1 VAIKELL
8 AGMASKVAA
17 KLGNGDTPARAGEQ
31 DGNAPSQDLTEAQR
45 EYGPNFEQ
53 LKKKKPH
60 IVAAL
65 QQLTLE
71 YRAEGQYAQR
81 HRILRTRYA
90 RLFWQ
95 GIQYAMYN
103 SGTGDFDFASAALG
117 LQAGG
122 SFRNDPA
129 GQRFEY
135 VTNLFQAYG
144 LSFIALVSQDIP
156 SWICYPKSREVQE
169 DITAAKVGYDV
180 GDLIERN
187 NNPYKALETISRYL
201 WTDGM
206 CGQYWRYVVDGERF
220 GYNEMP
226 VQTTRDVMLE
236 GERMTVPNE
245 DGTEKIPNGQEVVT
259 YVGGLELIVPIY
271 ADSFHECPYIQWNC
285 EPHRAKLKAT
295 YPHAAKG
302 IETDAGMTA
311 DQVYERISRLGVKQN
326 ISFALPGD
334 ALEMLPTF
342 SRTWLRKWAF
352 RRFQDE
358 KLVGELEEL
367 FPDGCYMAFA
377 GLEYCESRN
386 ESMDDHWKI
395 LHGIPGDGQSRPAVG
410 DVLIDV
416 QERYNTLANLQM
428 ETIEYGIPPI
438 YADPA
443 VLNFDAL
450 ASQDAEPAVH
460 YPARAKPGMA
470 LADGFYSP
478 DPAKMDASLPAL
490 MQELIGPVAQ
500 FLTGLFNAAA
510 GGPMEGVAGKTAA
523 GYTIARDQ
531 ALGRVGMI
539 YRRIKEFYAEGIG
552 LGLEI
557 FKKNRPED
565 VEVPFPGENDEE
577 KAKWIR
583 LADFKGNIMVEA
595 EADESFPR
603 LKSQQ
608 RAVIE
613 ALIQNAAALPP
624 ELLALFDNPKNMTF
638 IKNVMGLSELELP
651 GENAEILA
659 MRLIQRLLETGPIQ
673 GPPQPT
679 PQTNP
684 ETGQTVFVMVP
695 PPPQATIQVDP
706 LLALNAEFI
715 GLMLQE
721 FIDWAGEDA
730 GQDEARNNPKGY
742 MNVYLFAKQ
751 LSGIVQQAAQAAQ
764 PKIPPKPPSMSVQI
778 DKLPPNEMAQ
788 ALAMD
793 GIQADP
799 AELQANKDQQRQDKA
814 NELQAKQAKLA
825 NKKPAGEIANG

>member
-1 VAIKELL
+1 
-8 AGMASKVAA
+8 MASKFAGKFTGDGQGD
-17 KLGNGDTPARAGEQ
+17 KLPRIGGQ
-31 DGNAPSQDLTEAQR
+31 DGNAPPDNLTPLQR
-45 EYGPNFEQ
+45 ELGPNYEQ
-53 LKKKKPH
+53 LKKKRPH

-65 QQLTLE
+65 QQLCLE

-81 HRILRTRYA
+81 HLILRRRYA

-95 GIQYAMYN
+95 GIQYATLN
-103 SGTGDFDFASAALG
+103 NQTGDFDFASASLG

-122 SFRNDPA
+122 NFKNDPA

-187 NNPYKALETISRYL
+187 NNPYNGLQAISRYL

-206 CGQYWRYVVDGERF
+206 CVQYWRYVVDGERF
-220 GYNEMP
+220 GYKEMP
-226 VQTTRDVMLE
+226 VQNTREVMLE
-236 GERMTVPNE
+236 GERMTVPNDE
-245 DGTEKIPNGQEVVT
+245 GTEKIPNGQEVVT
-259 YVGGLELIVPIY
+259 YGGGLEWIVPIY
-271 ADSFHECPYIQWNC
+271 ADDFNDCPYVQWNC

-302 IETDAGMTA
+302 IESDAGLTA

-342 SRTWLRKWAF
+342 SRTWMRKWAF
-352 RRFQDE
+352 RRFEDE
-358 KLVGELEEL
+358 KLIAELEEL
-367 FPDGCYMAFA
+367 FPDGAYVAFA
-377 GLEYCESRN
+377 GLEYCESRS
-386 ESMDDHWKI
+386 ESMNDHI
-395 LHGIPGDGQSRPAVG
+395 RVLHGIPGDGQSRPAIG

-416 QERYNTLANLQM
+416 QERYNTLSNLQA
-428 ETIEYGIPPI
+428 ETYEYGIPPI
-438 YADPA
+438 YADPQ

-460 YPARAKPGMA
+460 YPARAKPGMS

-478 DPAKMDASLPAL
+478 DPAKEPITLMQT

-510 GGPMEGVAGKTAA
+510 GGPMEGVAGKTMG
-523 GYTIARDQ
+523 GYEIARDQ

-539 YRRIKEFYAEGIG
+539 YRRIKEFYAEGIA

-557 FKKNRPED
+557 FKESRPED

-583 LADFKGNIMVEA
+583 LADFKGNVMVEA

-608 RAVIE
+608 RAVLE
-613 ALIQNAAALPP
+613 ALMTNAATLPQ
-624 ELLALFDNPKNMTF
+624 ELLQLFDNPKNMTF
-638 IKNVMGLSELELP
+638 VKNIMGLSELELS

-659 MRLIQRLLETGPIQ
+659 MRLIQRLLQSGPYQ
-673 GPPQPT
+673 GPPMPT
-679 PQTNP
+679 PQRNP
-684 ETGQTVFVMVP
+684 ETGETVLLMIP
-695 PPPQATIQVDP
+695 PPPMPTVQVDP
-706 LLALNAEFI
+706 LWSLSPDFVGQI
-715 GLMLQE
+715 LQE
-721 FIDWAGEDA
+721 FIDWSGEDQ
-730 GQDEARNNPKGY
+730 GQDEAKNNPKGY

-751 LSGIVQQAAQAAQ
+751 LSDIVQQAKAAAQ
-764 PKIPPKPPSMSVQI
+764 PKIPPKPPSMSVAI
-778 DKLPPNEMAQ
+778 DKLPPGPMAQ

-793 GIQADP
+793 GIKADP
-799 AELQANKDQQRQDKA
+799 VELQANKEQVRADKA
-814 NELQAKQAKLA
+814 NELQARLSAKGTQP
-825 NKKPAGEIANG
+825 NV

>member
-1 VAIKELL
+1 
-8 AGMASKVAA
+8 MASKVAN
-17 KLGNGDTPARAGEQ
+17 KLKGSQTDPEETRRTGEQ
-31 DGNAPSQDLTEAQR
+31 DGNAPPKGGLSEAQKK
-45 EYGPNFEQ
+45 YGPNFEN
-53 LKKKKPH
+53 LKTMAPE

-65 QQLTLE
+65 QQLVLE

-95 GIQYAMYN
+95 GIQYAMPN
-103 SGTGDFDFASAALG
+103 ISTGDFDFATASQG
-117 LQAGG
+117 LQTNSGPG
-122 SFRNDPA
+122 NDPA

-144 LSFIALVSQDIP
+144 LAFIALVSQDVP

-187 NNPYKALETISRYL
+187 NNPYTGLETISRYL
-201 WTDGM
+201 WTDGV

-220 GYNEMP
+220 GYKEMP
-226 VQTTRDVMLE
+226 IQGTRETMLE
-236 GERMTVPNE
+236 GERMTVPSDE
-245 DGTEKIPNGQEVVT
+245 GSEKIPNGQEVVT
-259 YVGGLELIVPIY
+259 YVGGLELILPIY
-271 ADSFHECPYIQWNC
+271 SDDFYEMPYVQWNC
-285 EPHRAKLKAT
+285 EPHRAKLKAA

-302 IETDAGMTA
+302 IESDAGMTA

-334 ALEMLPTF
+334 ALEILPTF

-352 RRFQDE
+352 KRFNDE
-358 KLVGELEEL
+358 ELIRKLETL
-367 FPDGCYMAFA
+367 FPDGAYVAFA

-386 ESMDDHWKI
+386 ESMNDHWRI
-395 LHGIPGDGQSRPAVG
+395 LHGIPGDGQSRPAIG

-416 QERYNTLANLQM
+416 QERYNTLSNIQA
-428 ETIEYGIPPI
+428 ETYEYGIPPI
-438 YADPA
+438 YADPQ

-450 ASQDAEPAVH
+450 KSQDAEPAVH
-460 YPARAKPGMA
+460 YPARAKPGMS

-478 DPAKMDASLPAL
+478 DPAKEPVTLAQT

-510 GGPMEGVAGKTAA
+510 GGPMEGVAGKTAT
-523 GYTIARDQ
+523 GYEIARDQ

-539 YRRIKEFYAEGIG
+539 YRRIKEFYAEGIKVG
-552 LGLEI
+552 LQV
-557 FKKNRPED
+557 FKDNRPED

-583 LADFKGNIMVEA
+583 LADFRGNIMVES

-608 RAVIE
+608 RDVIMGI
-613 ALIQNAAALPP
+613 LQNAATMPQQF
-624 ELLALFDNPKNMTF
+624 LALFDDPESISFVKN
-638 IKNVMGLSELELP
+638 ILGLSELQDSNEDAVLK
-651 GENAEILA
+651 AKRA
-659 MRLIQRLLETGPIQ
+659 IQRLVDSEPFQGPAQPQMGPPGPDGKPTIILAKPPAQPTVQINDILDRVDVILETCI
-673 GPPQPT
+673 
-679 PQTNP
+679 N
-684 ETGQTVFVMVP
+684 
-695 PPPQATIQVDP
+695 
-706 LLALNAEFI
+706 
-715 GLMLQE
+715 
-721 FIDWAGEDA
+721 WANSDA
-730 GQDEARNNPKGY
+730 GQACRDENQKGY
-742 MNVYLFAKQ
+742 LNVYLYAKSCKDILDQ
-751 LSGIVQQAAQAAQ
+751 RQQQNA

-778 DKLPPNEMAQ
+778 DKLPPAEMAQ

-793 GIQADP
+793 GIQSNPADL
-799 AELQANKDQQRQDKA
+799 AAKQNQGRIDKA
-814 NELQAKQAKLA
+814 NELKARLA
-825 NKKPAGEIANG
+825 LKPAGLQAPIPGQ

>member
-1 VAIKELL
+1 MALADLLSGIK
-8 AGMASKVAA
+8 SKVSGL
-17 KLGNGDTPARAGEQ
+17 LGNGQGEAKTGEQ
-31 DGNAPSQDLTEAQR
+31 DGNVPPATGLTALQKEL
-45 EYGPNFEQ
+45 GPNYEE
-53 LKKKKPH
+53 LKKKRPH

-95 GIQYAMYN
+95 GIQYALYN
-103 SGTGDFDFASAALG
+103 SGTGDFDFANSSTG

-122 SFRNDPA
+122 NFRNDPA
-129 GQRFEY
+129 GSRFEY

-156 SWICYPKSREVQE
+156 SWICYPKSREVEE

-187 NNPYKALETISRYL
+187 NNAYKALESIARHL

-206 CGQYWRYVVDGERF
+206 VVAYWRYVVDGDRF
-220 GYNEMP
+220 GYKELPIQN
-226 VQTTRDVMLE
+226 TREVMLE
-236 GERMTVPNE
+236 GQRMTVPNDE
-245 DGTEKIPNGQEVVT
+245 GTEKIPNGQEVVT
-259 YVGGLELIVPIY
+259 YGGGLEWIIPIY
-271 ADSFHECPYIQWNC
+271 ADDFNECPYVQWNC
-285 EPHRAKLKAT
+285 EPHKAKLKAT

-302 IETDAGMTA
+302 IDADAGMTA

-352 RRFQDE
+352 HRFEDE
-358 KLVGELEEL
+358 KLIQELEEL
-367 FPDGCYMAFA
+367 YPDGAYVAFA
-377 GLEYCESRN
+377 GLEYCESRSEN
-386 ESMDDHWKI
+386 MNDHI
-395 LHGIPGDGQSRPAVG
+395 RVLHGIPGDGQSRPAIG

-416 QERYNTLANLQM
+416 QERYNTLANLQA
-428 ETIEYGIPPI
+428 ETYEYGIPPI
-438 YADPA
+438 YADPQ

-450 ASQDAEPAVH
+450 ANQDAEPAVH

-470 LADGFYSP
+470 LADGFFSP
-478 DPAKMDASLPAL
+478 DPAKEPVSLAQT

-510 GGPMEGVAGKTAA
+510 GGPMEGVAGKTMG
-523 GYTIARDQ
+523 GYEIARDQ

-539 YRRIKEFYAEGIG
+539 YRRIKEFYAEGIA
-552 LGLEI
+552 LGVEI
-557 FKKNRPED
+557 FKNNRPED

-608 RAVIE
+608 RSVIE
-613 ALIQNAAALPP
+613 ALMTNAANLPP

-638 IKNVMGLSELELP
+638 IKNIMGLSELELP

-673 GPPQPT
+673 GPPAPT

-684 ETGQTVFVMVP
+684 ETGETVIVMIP

-706 LLALNAEFI
+706 LLALNADFI
-715 GLMLQE
+715 GQMLQE
-721 FIDWAGEDA
+721 FIDWASEDA
-730 GQDEARNNPKGY
+730 GQDEAKNNPKGY
-742 MNVYLFAKQ
+742 LNVYLFAKQ
-751 LSGIVQQAAQAAQ
+751 LSAIVQQAKQAAQ
-764 PKIPPKPPSMSVQI
+764 PKIPPKPPSMSVAI
-778 DKLPPNEMAQ
+778 DKLPPGPMAQ

-799 AELQANKDQQRQDKA
+799 AELQANKDQARADKA
-814 NELQAKQAKLA
+814 AELQTRLNFSGKGSSA
-825 NKKPAGEIANG
+825 NE

>member
-1 VAIKELL
+1 MAALKNFL
-8 AGMASKVAA
+8 GSMASKVAD
-17 KLGNGDTPARAGEQ
+17 KLKGSQTSPEETTRIGEQ
-31 DGNAPSQDLTEAQR
+31 DGNATPRSGLTEAQR
-45 EYGPNFEQ
+45 KYGVNFEK
-53 LKKKKPH
+53 LKEQEPE

-65 QQLTLE
+65 QTLCLE

-103 SGTGDFDFASAALG
+103 GTSGDFDFATTTSG
-117 LQAGG
+117 VQSGVG
-122 SFRNDPA
+122 IRNDPA

-144 LSFIALVSQDIP
+144 LSFIALVSQDVP

-180 GDLIERN
+180 GDVIERN
-187 NNPYKALETISRYL
+187 NKPYKSLETISRYL

-206 CGQYWRYVVDGERF
+206 VGQYWRYVVDGERF
-220 GYNEMP
+220 GYQEMP
-226 VQTTRDVMLE
+226 VQNTRDTVLN
-236 GERMTVPNE
+236 GERMTVPNDE
-245 DGTEKIPNGQEVVT
+245 GTEKIPNGQECVT

-271 ADSFHECPYIQWNC
+271 ADNFYECAYLQWNC
-285 EPHRAKLKAT
+285 EPHRAKLKAA

-352 RRFQDE
+352 KRFNDE
-358 KLVGELEEL
+358 SLVKKLEGL
-367 FPDGCYMAFA
+367 FPDGAYVAFA

-386 ESMDDHWKI
+386 ESMNDHWRI
-395 LHGIPGDGQSRPAVG
+395 LHGIPGDGQSRPAIG
-410 DVLIDV
+410 DCLIDV
-416 QERYNTLANLQM
+416 QERYNTLSNLQT
-428 ETIEYGIPPI
+428 ETYEYGIPPI
-438 YADPA
+438 YADPQ

-450 ASQDAEPAVH
+450 SSQDAEPAVH
-460 YPARAKPGMA
+460 YPARAKPGMS
-470 LADGFYSP
+470 LADGFFAP
-478 DPAKMDASLPAL
+478 DAAKEPVTLAQT

-510 GGPMEGVAGKTAA
+510 GGPMEGVAGKTMG
-523 GYTIARDQ
+523 GYEIARDQ

-539 YRRIKEFYAEGIG
+539 YRRIKEFYAEGIA

-557 FKKNRPED
+557 FKENRPED

-583 LADFKGNIMVEA
+583 LADFKGNVMIEA

-608 RAVIE
+608 RDVIITI
-613 ALIQNAAALPP
+613 LQNAATMPQQFLQ
-624 ELLALFDNPKNMTF
+624 LFDDPKSISF
-638 IKNVMGLSELELP
+638 VKNILGLSELQDSNED
-651 GENAEILA
+651 AEIKT
-659 MRLIQRLLETGPIQ
+659 MRAIQRLVEAEPFVGAPQ
-673 GPPQPT
+673 PQMGPPGPDGQPAIL
-679 PQTNP
+679 
-684 ETGQTVFVMVP
+684 MVP
-695 PPPQATIQVDP
+695 PPPQPTEAINDILDRVDVI
-706 LLALNAEFI
+706 LETCIN
-715 GLMLQE
+715 
-721 FIDWAGEDA
+721 WANSNP
-730 GQDEARNNPKGY
+730 GQDCARENPKGY
-742 MNVYLFAKQ
+742 MNVYLYAKNAADILKQ
-751 LSGIVQQAAQAAQ
+751 RAAQQA

-778 DKLPPNEMAQ
+778 DKLPPNEAAQ

-799 AELQANKDQQRQDKA
+799 AEIQAKQDQGRQDKA
-814 NELQAKQAKLA
+814 NELQARLNAKPKELR
-825 NKKPAGEIANG
+825 E